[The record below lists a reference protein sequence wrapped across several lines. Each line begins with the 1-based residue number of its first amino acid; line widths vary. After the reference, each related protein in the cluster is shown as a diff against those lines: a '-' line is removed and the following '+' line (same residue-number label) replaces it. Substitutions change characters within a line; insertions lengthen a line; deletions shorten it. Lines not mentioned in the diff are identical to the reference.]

1 MNENTKA
8 NYNFMLA
15 IAFIG
20 IGSWKMYDHFYGV
33 ELMETYQVVLAGLL
47 IAFGFFQLYR
57 WWKARQESDTP

>member
-1 MNENTKA
+1 
-8 NYNFMLA
+8 MLA